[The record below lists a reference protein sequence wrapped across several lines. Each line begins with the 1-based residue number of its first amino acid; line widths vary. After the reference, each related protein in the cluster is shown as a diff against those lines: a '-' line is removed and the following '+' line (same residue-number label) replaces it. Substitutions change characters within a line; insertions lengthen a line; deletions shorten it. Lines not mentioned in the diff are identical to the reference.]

1 MRRRLSAALTA
12 ALLGGALAAT
22 ACAPPESAVA
32 GSTWQ
37 ITGLWTSPDA
47 PGVMP
52 DDAAGRAR
60 LVFGESTMVGSTGCS
75 PLQGAVT
82 FTREGEPAR
91 AENADLLRIDRVES
105 EEPGEGC
112 VGLSR
117 HVHDSLTE
125 MLSEGTVFDVR
136 HDPNAKLVLTERTGL
151 VDSPAIHL
159 SAL

>member
-1 MRRRLSAALTA
+1 MRRRRAAALTA
-12 ALLGGALAAT
+12 ALLSGALAAT
-22 ACAPPESAVA
+22 ACTPPESVVA

-37 ITGLWTSPDA
+37 VTGLWDA
-47 PGVMP
+47 AGSPGVLP

-60 LVFGESTMVGSTGCS
+60 LFFGEATMVGSTGCS

-91 AENADLLRIDRVES
+91 AESADLLRIDRVEF
-105 EEPGEGC
+105 EEAGEGC
-112 VGLSR
+112 VGRSR
-117 HVHDSLTE
+117 HVHDSLQE
-125 MLSEGTVFDVR
+125 MLSEGTTFDVR
-136 HDPNAKLVLTERTGL
+136 HDSNARLVLTERTAL